1 MKENLKDYWKEFGN
15 EILLIIIT
23 LMIGIFV
30 SALFILNI
38 QIRQLE
44 TNSNQLNRELAETKE
59 QLMISNNQ
67 LQMIEMKS
75 EGEKYHKDSK

>member
-44 TNSNQLNRELAETKE
+44 TNSNQLNRELSETKE

-67 LQMIEMKS
+67 LQMIEMKN
-75 EGEKYHKDSK
+75 EGENYHESSK

>member
-1 MKENLKDYWKEFGN
+1 MKESLKDYWKEFGN

-38 QIRQLE
+38 QIQQLE
-44 TNSNQLNRELAETKE
+44 TNSNQLDRELAETKE
-59 QLMISNNQ
+59 QLIISNNQ
-67 LQMIEMKS
+67 LQMIEMKN
-75 EGEKYHKDSK
+75 EGENYHENSK

>member
-44 TNSNQLNRELAETKE
+44 TNSNQLNRELSETKE

-75 EGEKYHKDSK
+75 EGEKYHEDSK